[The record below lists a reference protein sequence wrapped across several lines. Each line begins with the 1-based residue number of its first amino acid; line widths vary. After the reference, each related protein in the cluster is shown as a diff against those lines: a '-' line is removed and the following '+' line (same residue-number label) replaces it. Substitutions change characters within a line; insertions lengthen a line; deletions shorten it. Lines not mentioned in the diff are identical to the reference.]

1 MVRDAY
7 TSILAGGSI
16 TEIARTWNTA
26 GIYGLTGRP
35 WSASTVSLF
44 LRAPR
49 NAGLRAHNDEI
60 VLDAD
65 GNPVMGTWP
74 ALVDEALWRSVQAI
88 ADELH
93 LDRKTV
99 RKHLLTGV
107 LRCGKCGDRLSGLQI
122 GGTKQIAYNCKGCR
136 GVSVR
141 AEHVEPLLEAV
152 IAGRLAK
159 PDAVDLL
166 RADLHDE
173 ADAEALR
180 TERATLLSRLNDI
193 ADERA
198 DGLLTGQQA
207 KRASDRINEKLA
219 AIEARQQSRVQPA
232 TDKGG
237 LAVTT
242 PDLDYGEFLRQLL
255 RDAKN
260 RTEAIHT
267 AYQHFENAGLIL
279 HVIVHRYL
287 CKGCGKKLATVIRLG
302 DTTIART
309 TDYKFSPGLNLERS
323 VESAR
328 ERSTL
333 DGDRHWHSFK

>member
-1 MVRDAY
+1 MEEGIRVRPGPHGDNCPPTCSSLHHQPDPVTAPMVREGY
-7 TSILAGGSI
+7 TAILAGGSI

-74 ALVDEALWRSVQAI
+74 ALVDEALWRSVQAVLN
-88 ADELH
+88 APGRAPG
-93 LDRKTV
+93 RKTV

-219 AIEARQQSRVQPA
+219 AIEARQQDQEKLRVFDGIPLGHPEVA
-232 TDKGG
+232 D
-237 LAVTT
+237 AVARLS
-242 PDLDYGEFLRQLL
+242 PDRLRAVMAVLF
-255 RDAKN
+255 
-260 RTEAIHT
+260 T
-267 AYQHFENAGLIL
+267 
-279 HVIVHRYL
+279 
-287 CKGCGKKLATVIRLG
+287 ATVMPVGKGSHVFNPQRIKVGWL
-302 DTTIART
+302 
-309 TDYKFSPGLNLERS
+309 
-323 VESAR
+323 
-328 ERSTL
+328 
-333 DGDRHWHSFK
+333 